1 MHLFR
6 PDRHFT
12 RVTAIDPARDL
23 RDAGISCVLL
33 DMDNTLVARDT
44 HAAPDDVRV
53 WLEGLGAYG
62 VRACILSNNCHASAY
77 DHARDLGLPIVAK
90 ACKPLPFS
98 YGRALRLM
106 GTRKEAT
113 VGIGD
118 QLATDVL
125 GAHLHGMRAF
135 YVDPLCTADLAYM
148 HVLRAVDRRIL
159 AGMDAES

>member
-1 MHLFR
+1 M
-6 PDRHFT
+6 
-12 RVTAIDPARDL
+12 
-23 RDAGISCVLL
+23 
-33 DMDNTLVARDT
+33 
-44 HAAPDDVRV
+44 
-53 WLEGLGAYG
+53 E
-62 VRACILSNNCHASAY
+62 
-77 DHARDLGLPIVAK
+77 
-90 ACKPLPFS
+90 
-98 YGRALRLM
+98 
-106 GTRKEAT
+106 TRKEAT